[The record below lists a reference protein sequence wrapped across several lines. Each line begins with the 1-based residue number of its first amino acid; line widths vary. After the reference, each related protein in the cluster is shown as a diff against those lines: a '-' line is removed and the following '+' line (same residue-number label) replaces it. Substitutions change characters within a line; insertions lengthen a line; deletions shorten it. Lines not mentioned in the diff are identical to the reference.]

1 MDWFRHDT
9 DARNDI
15 KLRKLS
21 RDVGLAGIGAFWIVA
36 EVLFEHGGVSPRQE
50 VLDELEFYGDSGLL
64 DKLVQYNLVNVNGDT
79 VSSHRVME
87 EINFQEDSKRQR
99 SEHGRNAANARWG
112 NARACTSMPEHA
124 EECSPMPNDAQNA
137 TIPDLTIKKDISL
150 SNDSSISKEKNRAQK
165 FIKPT
170 LEEIESYCKERGNGI
185 DAEHFFSYYE
195 TRNWIPSG
203 SRTQMK
209 DWKAAVRTW
218 EKNSS
223 NSSQKTNQ
231 HKDYSDVKPEDFDL
245 TNFHWGV

>member
-9 DARNDI
+9 GARNDI
-15 KLRKLS
+15 KLKKLA
-21 RDVGLAGIGAFWIVA
+21 RTAGIAGIGVFWVVVEI
-36 EVLFEHGGVSPRQE
+36 LFEHGGVCPIKE
-50 VLDELEFYGDSGLL
+50 VKDELEYLEGEDLLEQLEKVGLIEIN
-64 DKLVQYNLVNVNGDT
+64 DGI
-79 VSSHRVME
+79 VSSHRVGE
-87 EINFQEDSKRQR
+87 EISFQEEARKQR

-112 NARACTSMPEHA
+112 NARACSSIHEHT

-137 TIPDLTIKKDISL
+137 TLPNLTLPIKKDTSP
-150 SNDSSISKEKNRAQK
+150 SKDGSVSKESKA
-165 FIKPT
+165 FHKPT
-170 LEEIESYCKERGNGI
+170 FDEVKAYCEERNNGVDPQRFI
-185 DAEHFFSYYE
+185 DYYE